1 MISIYN
7 YEGKTTE
14 ECRLNCLE
22 ALDVYDNEIIYK
34 KYEENDIFKIEAVK
48 KEDVKQ
54 FIIEYLEN
62 ITKLMEI
69 DSKIEID
76 EEDSIFT
83 VRMYSNKNAVLIGKD
98 GKNLASIQNLLRQTI
113 NKKLKFNIKVNIDAS
128 NYKRKKDRFFERD
141 IKKIVNEVM
150 VSKTET
156 KLDSMN
162 SYQRRIVHK
171 VASDYY
177 NIETESFGEEPN
189 RHVVIRYVEK

>member
-34 KYEENDIFKIEAVK
+34 EYEENDIFKIEAVK